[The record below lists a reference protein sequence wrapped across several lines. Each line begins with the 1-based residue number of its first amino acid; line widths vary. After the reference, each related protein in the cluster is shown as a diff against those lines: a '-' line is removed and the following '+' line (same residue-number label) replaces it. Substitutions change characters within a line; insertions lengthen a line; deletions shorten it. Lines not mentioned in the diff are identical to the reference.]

1 MGTYQLARFARLR
14 FILRGPSAPLS
25 LTLPYE
31 LSPNPENDPFG
42 VDLYSRIYSSL
53 ANNVVCSCPFLETL
67 SLGVVGLANLF
78 WCLKRFG

>member
-31 LSPNPENDPFG
+31 LSPQHGRDPMGVESTVENCMEMVNLVDVRDPLCKQSTLKIVRIQG
-42 VDLYSRIYSSL
+42 NAGKSR
-53 ANNVVCSCPFLETL
+53 T
-67 SLGVVGLANLF
+67 
-78 WCLKRFG
+78 